1 MPLLFAAHYRNRKVL
16 WFTYIID
23 SISVLLS
30 MILGFFY
37 GICDLNLLFE
47 GSHKREWYLSVVAS
61 GTGYTFNSDPV
72 FVLLVF
78 GVLPR
83 CMILLTIAFM
93 LQDIVLRGREDEKR
107 IAQLTYLKETDSGT
121 KVFNK
126 NKYEEMVKTYYPYID
141 DIRVIFWDLNNLK
154 MINDTYGHDYGDKA
168 IERLSSVLYSLVDDR
183 RRVYRIGGDEFIMI
197 IDNPSDEEGKNVS
210 SAVAEMIEKANEG
223 SSLKITSAV
232 GMAKGYGRDVLEIV
246 KRADEAMYK
255 NKVKSKAGR

>member
-1 MPLLFAAHYRNRKVL
+1 MV
-16 WFTYIID
+16 
-23 SISVLLS
+23 
-30 MILGFFY
+30 LGFFY

-47 GSHKREWYLSVVAS
+47 GSHKRDWYLTVVAS
-61 GTGYTFNSDPV
+61 GTGYSFNSDPV

-83 CMILLTIAFM
+83 CMILLVITFM
-93 LQDIVLRGREDEKR
+93 LQDIVLRSSEDELR

-141 DIRVIFWDLNNLK
+141 NIRAIFWDLNNLK

-168 IERLSSVLYSLVDDR
+168 IERLSSVLYSFVDER

-197 IDNPSDEEGKNVS
+197 IDNPSDEEGKNI
-210 SAVAEMIEKANEG
+210 SASVAEMIEKANEG
-223 SSLKITSAV
+223 SRLKITSAV
-232 GMAKGYGRDVLEIV
+232 GIAKGYGRDVLEVV
-246 KRADEAMYK
+246 KRADEEMYR